1 MDVTK
6 LRMKIGP
13 HEFEAEGPRESVAAH
28 FEAWKQLIAGRPVTE
43 ITVEPAAPRQQTAPP
58 AGTAA
63 GQQTGGASTPR
74 DIFAVDTARKRITL
88 RVSPAGK
95 AQDADAALLILY
107 GYHLCFGDDGQ
118 AVLVT
123 RLKEALAASGH
134 PRSRID
140 RTLARHVTARLL
152 RKTGHRKGSTYQL
165 TKTGYQRAEEMA
177 RALRAPFQSST

>member
-13 HEFEAEGPRESVAAH
+13 HEFEAEGPRELVAAH
-28 FEAWKQLIAGRPVTE
+28 FEAWKQLIAARPVTE
-43 ITVEPAAPRQQTAPP
+43 ATVEPAAPRQQAVTPP
-58 AGTAA
+58 G
-63 GQQTGGASTPR
+63 TPR
-74 DIFAVDTARKRITL
+74 DIFMVDTARKRIIL
-88 RVSPAGK
+88 RVSPTGK

-107 GYHLCFGDDGQ
+107 GHRLCFGEEGQ

-140 RTLARHVTARLL
+140 HTLARHVRAQLL
-152 RKTGHRKGSTYQL
+152 KKTGHRKGSTYQL
-165 TKTGYQRAEEMA
+165 TNIGYQRAEEMA
-177 RALRAPFQSST
+177 RVLCATLQPGT